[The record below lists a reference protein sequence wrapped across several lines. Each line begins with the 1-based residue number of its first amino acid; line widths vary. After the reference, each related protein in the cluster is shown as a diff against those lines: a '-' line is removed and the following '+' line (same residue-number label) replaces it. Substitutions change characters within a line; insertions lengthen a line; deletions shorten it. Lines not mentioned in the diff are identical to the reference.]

1 MRFLGAR
8 AASPAPTRAEASLA
22 TPRAELRGL
31 VLHVRGA
38 MGERVGERRFPG
50 RPQPAGIELE
60 AYAAYAPGD
69 DLRHLDWNAVG
80 RLDALLVRRFT
91 AEREVLVH
99 LLVDCSASMAVPVGD
114 GKLAAA
120 RELAMALAQV
130 ALAGNDAVRVTL
142 LGGDAAPRASPV
154 HRQGWRSAQRGSSL
168 LRLAELLAAA
178 DACGA
183 LALGAALED
192 HARRHPR
199 PGAALIISDFMTD
212 PAELERG
219 LLALRARGYGV
230 VLLHVI
236 GAGELEPGRVFRHG
250 VLRDVESGATHPIAL
265 TRTALE
271 RYRALL
277 AGHLEALQ
285 ALATRAQ
292 ATYARLSTD
301 STVTEF
307 VTGELV
313 RAGVVRRR

>member
-1 MRFLGAR
+1 MRLPGAR
-8 AASPAPTRAEASLA
+8 AASPTLPEASLA
-22 TPRAELRGL
+22 TTLASFRGL
-31 VLHVRGA
+31 VLRVRGA
-38 MGERVGERRFPG
+38 MGDRLGERRFPG

-99 LLVDCSASMAVPVGD
+99 LLVDCSASMAVPARD
-114 GKLAAA
+114 GKLVAA
-120 RELAMALAQV
+120 RELAMALAFV
-130 ALAGNDAVRVTL
+130 ALAGSDAVRVTL
-142 LGGDAAPRASPV
+142 LGGDVPARETPV
-154 HRQGWRSAQRGSSL
+154 HRHGWRQGQPGSSVV
-168 LRLAELLAAA
+168 RLAEFLATAEA
-178 DACGA
+178 RGT

-199 PGAALIISDFMTD
+199 PGAALVISDFMTD

-219 LLALRARGYGV
+219 VLALRARGYGV

-236 GAGELEPGRVFRHG
+236 GAGELEPAREFRHG

-265 TRTALE
+265 TRAALE
-271 RYRALL
+271 RYAALL
-277 AGHLEALQ
+277 AGHLAALE
-285 ALATRAQ
+285 ALATRAE
-292 ATYARLSTD
+292 ATYARMSTA
-301 STVTEF
+301 STVGGF
-307 VTGELV
+307 VTGELA